1 MSKTLLSFLVILMSL
16 NLNAQSIKDSLQEN
30 SRPKIGLVLSGGGA
44 KGFAHI
50 GVLKVLEELGMPIDY
65 ISGTSMGSIIGAFY
79 AMGYSANEIE
89 KLVLSQNW
97 EELLTDNIS
106 RKYIHVKDKQ
116 ALDRYVISFPIKPKG
131 IQIPAGIVI
140 GQNILNLFDRQ
151 TIEFHDKNDFRKFPI
166 PFVCIATDLE
176 TGDAVVL
183 DKGNISRALRAS
195 MAIPTVFTPIEIDGK
210 LLADGGMTN
219 NFPVEEVIRMGADI
233 VIGVDVQTGPRSKD
247 QLNSI
252 EDIINQTVSL
262 MAKKEFVKN
271 RKLCDIYIKPNIN
284 GYSTASFEEAD
295 SLIKRG
301 EQIPQEKILELKQL
315 ISKYQLT
322 KTQNQNYPITTDS
335 TKFFIDN
342 LIINGLKHVRKSTLL
357 GKLDIETRTWTNL
370 KSIQKGIN
378 RAYGSK
384 YFDKVDFQLKGGPEK
399 TLVINVKER
408 NSSRFNVGMHYDD
421 DNKASVL
428 LNTTFQNKLQ
438 DGSSL
443 SLDLKLSEN
452 PRFTA
457 TYNLDNGI
465 KPGYQLKLDAN
476 DSEVFAF
483 EDNEK
488 IGSFDL
494 KYLKL
499 DANIHSTFRES
510 YSIGFGSKMEFYRMS
525 TNIKNLNTD
534 EHFNDYYFTYYAF
547 INVDSHDKAYYPKTG
562 FSLYGEYKL
571 ITNNG
576 TKLDGSD
583 KPGSIAYLR
592 AQKAITFNQNLTIYP
607 KFFGRIVW
615 GSDIPEIFRTYT
627 GGQDQTNYFDIQI
640 PFIGLR
646 RMEIASSN
654 SFIFRAD
661 IQYELFKNN
670 YLILKPNI
678 GTVIEDVNSILTDGR
693 WIKGIG
699 LTYSYNS
706 LVGPMEVTFA
716 LSDVE
721 TKVRGFINLGYWF

>member
-1 MSKTLLSFLVILMSL
+1 MPKILLSLLIAFISL
-16 NLNAQSIKDSLQEN
+16 NLNAQITQDSLQDN

-50 GVLKVLEELGMPIDY
+50 GVLKVLEKLNMPIDY

-79 AMGYSANEIE
+79 AMGYPVSEIE
-89 KLVLSQNW
+89 KLVLSQDW
-97 EELLTDNIS
+97 EDLLSDQIS

-116 ALDRYVISFPIKPKG
+116 DLDRYVISFPIKPKG
-131 IQIPAGIVI
+131 IQIPAGIVK
-140 GQNILNLFDRQ
+140 GQNIINLFDRHS
-151 TIEFHDKNDFRKFPI
+151 IEFHDKTDFRKFPI

-183 DKGNISRALRAS
+183 DKGNIAEALRAS
-195 MAIPTVFTPIEIDGK
+195 MSIPTVFTPIEIDGK
-210 LLADGGMTN
+210 LLADGGMIN
-219 NFPVEEVIRMGADI
+219 NFPVEEVVKMGADI

-247 QLNSI
+247 KLTSI

-262 MAKKEFVKN
+262 MAKKEFIKN
-271 RKLCDIYIKPNIN
+271 RKLCDIYIKPNIT
-284 GYSTASFEEAD
+284 GYTVGNFEKAD

-301 EQIPQEKILELKQL
+301 EQIPNEQIQELKQL

-322 KTQNQNYPITTDS
+322 QTQNQNYPTTTDS
-335 TKFFIDN
+335 TEFFIDH
-342 LIINGLKHVRKSTLL
+342 LIINGLKHVRKTTLL
-357 GKLDIETRTWTNL
+357 GKLDIESRTWTSL

-384 YFDKVDFQLKGGPEK
+384 YFDKIDFQLKGDIEK
-399 TLVINVKER
+399 TLVINVVER
-408 NSSRFNVGMHYDD
+408 RSNRFNVGMHYDD

-428 LNTTFQNKLQ
+428 LNTTFQNKIQ

-465 KPGYQLKLDAN
+465 KPGYQLKLDLN

-483 EDNEK
+483 ENNEK
-488 IGSFDL
+488 IGSYDL

-499 DANIHSTFRES
+499 DANVHSTFRES
-510 YSIGFGSKMEFYRMS
+510 YSIGFGGKMELYRVS
-525 TNIKNLNTD
+525 TNIKNPNFD
-534 EHFNDYYFTYYAF
+534 DHFEDYYFTYYSF
-547 INVDSHDKAYYPKTG
+547 INVDSHDKGYYPKTG

-576 TKLDGSD
+576 TKLDGNN

-592 AQKAITFNQNLTIYP
+592 AKKAIAFNSNLTIYP

-615 GSDIPEIFRTYT
+615 GSDIPEVFQTYT
-627 GGQDQTNYFDIQI
+627 GGQDQSNYFDIQV
-640 PFIGLR
+640 PFVGLR

-654 SFIFRAD
+654 SFIFRTD

-678 GTVIEDVNSILTDGR
+678 GKIVEDINSVLRKGR

-699 LTYSYNS
+699 VTYSYNS
-706 LVGPMEVTFA
+706 LVGPMEFT
-716 LSDVE
+716 LGISDVE